1 MPRPHCDLFGP
12 IFTVKATVSLVSRVR
27 CYHSWTHNSRE
38 SSFSL
43 GTGAMTQPLLCPH
56 TSPAKVQRVAQGESR
71 PPERARVC
79 VCGHQHRLL
88 QTGTLALAELTHTLT
103 RTHRHT
109 RISWASM
116 HARTHAHKHTAQKGA
131 LQQAARTCSRVM
143 SLDRP
148 FIIT

>member
-79 VCGHQHRLL
+79 VCAATNTASYRREPWHWRSSP
-88 QTGTLALAELTHTLT
+88 T
-103 RTHRHT
+103 R
-109 RISWASM
+109 S
-116 HARTHAHKHTAQKGA
+116 HARTDIHASAGPACTHELTPTNTRRRRELFNKPRAHA
-131 LQQAARTCSRVM
+131 LVSCH
-143 SLDRP
+143 
-148 FIIT
+148 